1 MPVRNAY
8 EYALIRV
15 VPRVERAEHIN
26 VGVVLFCR
34 ERRFLAARLEV
45 DAARLCALAP
55 DLDVETLREQIS
67 HIPIICAGGRAAGPI
82 GDLPA
87 HERFRWLTAPR
98 SAVVQPSPVHVG
110 LCAEPGAALD
120 RLFVQLVAVR
130 HVSKWVHSA

>member
-1 MPVRNAY
+1 MPARSAY
-8 EYALIRV
+8 EYALIRA
-15 VPRVERAEHIN
+15 VPRVERGEYIN

-34 ERRFLAARLEV
+34 ERRFLAARLEL
-45 DAARLCALAP
+45 DAARLRALSP
-55 DLDVETLREQIS
+55 DLDLEALREQLG

-98 SAVVQPSPVHVG
+98 SAIVQPSAVHVG

-120 RLFVQLVAVR
+120 HLFKQNVATNP
-130 HVSKWVHSA
+130 